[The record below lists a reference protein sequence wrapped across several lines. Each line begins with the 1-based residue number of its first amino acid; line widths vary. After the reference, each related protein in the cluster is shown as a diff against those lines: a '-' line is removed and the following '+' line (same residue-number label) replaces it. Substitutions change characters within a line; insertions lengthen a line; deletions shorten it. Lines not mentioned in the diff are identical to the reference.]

1 MTELANFFTETGASL
16 GSVFYP
22 KDFLV
27 ATVPSSQAARDS
39 AEALGKAG
47 VSENDRR
54 AVSSTEM
61 LEFFQEFRSQA
72 GASGGAVRALSRF
85 IDTEAKYADADI
97 EKARLGCGFVV
108 VRSETTENAHM
119 VASVI
124 APFHPVSIEWYRTS
138 GVESLL

>member
-1 MTELANFFTETGASL
+1 
-16 GSVFYP
+16 VH
-22 KDFLV
+22 
-27 ATVPSSQAARDS
+27 QRDS

-47 VSENDRR
+47 VSENDRK

-72 GASGGAVRALSRF
+72 GATGGAVRALSRF

-97 EKARLGCGFVV
+97 EKARQGYGFVL
-108 VRSETTENAHM
+108 VRCETTEDAHI
-119 VASVI
+119 VASSI